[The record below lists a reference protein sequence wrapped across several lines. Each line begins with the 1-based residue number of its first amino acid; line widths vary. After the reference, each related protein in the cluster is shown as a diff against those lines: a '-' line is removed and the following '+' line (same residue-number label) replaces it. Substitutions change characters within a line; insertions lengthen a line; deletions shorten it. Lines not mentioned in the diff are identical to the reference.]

1 MSLNGFRKSQPPT
14 LNGLSRSD
22 GTNQVNSVQELTGN
36 IHMASSDQSFFY
48 ETQGNNV
55 VLQTPFTT
63 IHGIS
68 NDILQTTKDIKT
80 PHLYASNIDAS
91 SINIQSITSPSLD
104 LYMLRSDV
112 CYSMIRITS
121 DQLDYTTN
129 AKPGASEIAM
139 HDSAWERLNIT
150 VTPNTVDSPNY
161 HTSQDTYI
169 RGIVLNRTTNTVWLS
184 VVQDSAIQTTIQAY
198 ITRFKNRT
206 PIFDIWFDNVY
217 DSMNV
222 RRSVKLIV
230 DSYTTYNPVVYDVPE
245 QIFHFLLH
253 TEGTMHDFIQ
263 EFSQYGSTLDKTY
276 CRLEAYVSDLELLPG
291 DLGKVYLKNVDYKDR
306 LETYYIGFHQTL
318 PGQTPPATPVNF
330 GRPIDLNVSAIPPT
344 DMSIH
349 TEVDVNGEIRSRR
362 LVQWDT
368 SVNTYIDPFTL
379 KADLVHTHLIQDVS
393 GLQTILDS
401 KAATNA
407 QLSNFSGNL
416 PISRVTNLQS
426 TLDTKIASGANISVF
441 TNDSAFI
448 NVSFGSAN
456 YAKLSH
462 THSQYALTTSIP
474 TTTSVL
480 TNDSGFLNRSNCDAS
495 YQLIGNYM
503 SRSNCDVS
511 YQLIG
516 NYMSRSNCDV
526 SYQLIGNYMNRSNCD
541 ASYQLIGN
549 YMNRSNCDASYQLI
563 GNYMNRSN
571 CDVSYQLIGNY
582 MNRSNCDVSY
592 QLIGNYMTRVQTDAS
607 YQLIGNYMNRTA
619 CDASYQL
626 IGNYMNRSNCD
637 ASYQLIGNYMN
648 RSNCDAS
655 YQLIGNYMS
664 RSNCDAS
671 YQIIGTA
678 ANWSNITGT
687 QSNVSMSGFGGY
699 ITASRIS
706 DLSSS
711 TYITN
716 KMVIGDNISS
726 YQIQFRVATDLP
738 GTGDG
743 YIGRMW
749 YNYGDGMLKLLDKA
763 NVVREIPFRETPHIT
778 NDELFLSTASDPTSP
793 AVGQIWFNNV
803 DNTLKLRDKNNNNRG
818 VKLFDVVQAPL
829 TTSNFNI
836 SVYKYAPTVGSDV
849 TNFLEID
856 LDFNIPVETDTSIR
870 YSIVYCNPNRRQ
882 KMIDLGIPYQESHW
896 FKVLFTISCDRRT
909 YYLPPIKAGVYT
921 SVGEVIPT
929 YYSAFDYHLLILMGS
944 WMFDQYPGQPFPT
957 SSECINNGVILLIRE
972 NQTNNYTT
980 SQMAA
985 WISANTYHRTL
996 FNGYFSPAAA
1006 TQLVSLH
1013 DLVTPSSPFYQESHN
1028 GVRMDGTPAIT
1039 DTSAMSLP
1047 GGIPSAQVLYQTIVG
1062 QVIDGATGR
1071 RMTQVNVPVG
1081 DGVSILSVTTN
1092 ESTTYLPI
1100 LGSNPFLFNAFDRAY
1115 RAVYNDFF
1123 SLKGSF
1129 SIFLANPSTNC
1140 TFIPTSTTGGV
1151 MTYIY
1156 WCNMPQKSDVCG
1168 NTIAGLPRYYYC
1180 IDGTT
1185 PSARTT
1191 AAWFLDDG
1199 AWSLCNLV
1207 IPSIGFKVFT
1217 FNDAESVSISQFGIY
1232 PRELETIWGRIE
1244 PSPYLTFSPN
1254 PVQIFTY
1261 YGNAYSSLLFRLF
1274 QITYC
1279 YVKYGHVDIT
1289 VTNTFM
1295 TKPSTDSGATTTNS
1309 LHTWWTTNI
1318 YNNAATYTLC
1328 LLPKV
1333 NIRSDGAPIFSG
1345 FRYDGLIFT
1354 NSNTTL
1360 TAFFTS
1366 TEHQKLLSQ
1375 IY

>member
-480 TNDSGFLNRSNCDAS
+480 TNDSGFL
-495 YQLIGNYM
+495 
-503 SRSNCDVS
+503 
-511 YQLIG
+511 
-516 NYMSRSNCDV
+516 
-526 SYQLIGNYMNRSNCD
+526 
-541 ASYQLIGN
+541 
-549 YMNRSNCDASYQLI
+549 
-563 GNYMNRSN
+563 
-571 CDVSYQLIGNY
+571 
-582 MNRSNCDVSY
+582 
-592 QLIGNYMTRVQTDAS
+592 
-607 YQLIGNYMNRTA
+607 
-619 CDASYQL
+619 
-626 IGNYMNRSNCD
+626 
-637 ASYQLIGNYMN
+637 N